1 MQEAKRGLRGVR
13 LAALGVT
20 GILLSGLLSAC
31 GGSSGSSSSGSVA
44 GSGSGVTTPSGSGSG
59 STGGGLG
66 PPPTTSGG
74 GTTVTTSGQNV
85 TLGWQPP
92 TENTDGSPLKDLQ
105 GYKIHYGTVSQ
116 DYTTTIQVSNPGV
129 ATYVVQNLPA
139 GSTYYFAV
147 TAYNSAGTESLLSD
161 EVSATLK

>member
-13 LAALGVT
+13 LAALGIT
-20 GILLSGLLSAC
+20 GVLLTGMLAAC
-31 GGSSGSSSSGSVA
+31 GG
-44 GSGSGVTTPSGSGSG
+44 TSGSGSG
-59 STGGGLG
+59 SGSG
-66 PPPTTSGG
+66 TSGGVSAPGTGSGSGSAG
-74 GTTVTTSGQNV
+74 GTTVTTSGQNI

-92 TENTDGSPLKDLQ
+92 TENTDGSALTDLQ

-116 DYTTTIQVSNPGV
+116 DYTETIQISNPGL
-129 ATYVVQNLPA
+129 ASYVVQNLPA

-161 EVSATLK
+161 EVSATLN